1 MNQREEDFWRV
12 KHHILFGWW
21 MCRKLKKL
29 GLNLCAYSGFTDFED
44 NVFQK
49 VMVRL
54 PDDDPVQEFIRLKY
68 LFDSA
73 LVSIEKILCD
83 DKLQYDYAKIL
94 EDLHEH
100 EEKINKLFEYRII
113 RKNQAANEYYLKVQE
128 LCRVAAGR
136 VEDLLV
142 THR

>member
-21 MCRKLKKL
+21 MGRKLKKL

>member
-1 MNQREEDFWRV
+1 MRREEAFQRA
-12 KHHILFGWW
+12 KHHVFFGWW
-21 MCRKLKKL
+21 MGRKLKKL

-44 NVFQK
+44 NVFQM
-49 VMVRL
+49 VIVRL
-54 PDDDPVQEFIRLKY
+54 PDGDPVQEFIRLKY

-83 DKLQYDYAKIL
+83 DKLRYDYAKIL

-100 EEKINKLFEYRII
+100 EEKINKLFGYRII
-113 RKNQAANEYYLKVQE
+113 RNSQAANEYYLKVQE

-136 VEDLLV
+136 VEDLLIA
-142 THR
+142 HR

>member
-1 MNQREEDFWRV
+1 MNQREEDFWRA

-21 MCRKLKKL
+21 MGRKLKKL

-54 PDDDPVQEFIRLKY
+54 PDDDPVQEFIRMKY

-73 LVSIEKILCD
+73 LVNIENILCD

-100 EEKINKLFEYRII
+100 EKKIGKLFENRII
-113 RKNQAANEYYLKVQE
+113 RNNQAANEYYLKLQE
-128 LCRVAAGR
+128 LGRVAAGR
-136 VEDLLV
+136 VEDLMAIL
-142 THR
+142 

>member
-1 MNQREEDFWRV
+1 MNQREEDFWRA

-21 MCRKLKKL
+21 MGRKLKKL

-49 VMVRL
+49 VMIRL
-54 PDDDPVQEFIRLKY
+54 PDSDPVQEFIRLKY

-73 LVSIEKILCD
+73 LVNIENILCD

-100 EEKINKLFEYRII
+100 EKKIGKLFENRII
-113 RKNQAANEYYLKVQE
+113 RNNQAANEYYLKLQE
-128 LCRVAAGR
+128 LGRVAAGR
-136 VEDLLV
+136 VEDLMAIL
-142 THR
+142 